1 MSLEQKCAGHIFTL
15 PPNTYTYSV
24 TRVIFT
30 TADTPFLLKVL
41 QSLSSA
47 QRTKP
52 RLLSVALCDV
62 SLIPYVPSSLLSAQ
76 TYSCFRLTE

>member
-41 QSLSSA
+41 QSLSRA
-47 QRTKP
+47 QRPKP

-62 SLIPYVPSSLLSAQ
+62 SL
-76 TYSCFRLTE
+76 TYLPASCLHRPIHAFDSQNDP